1 MTKTTTTRTI
11 DLTPTWV
18 GILYELLSVF
28 PHADAEGR
36 RAIYDELA
44 RPLALVD
51 KLNGR
56 TITVDGEPF
65 ELEGKEDD

>member
-1 MTKTTTTRTI
+1 MTTTRTI

-18 GILYELLSVF
+18 GLLRDLLAVYA
-28 PHADAEGR
+28 HADAEGK
-36 RAIYDELA
+36 RAIFDELA

-51 KLNGR
+51 KLNGK

-65 ELEGKEDD
+65 EFDGKEDD